1 LSEQKN
7 NFRSRGDTTDEYP
20 VAYHDGYYE
29 GYPRGMTISTGNVSV
44 WPTTIFDNGDVIGL
58 INLFLKDNDTG
69 NINEYYIMIDR

>member
-1 LSEQKN
+1 
-7 NFRSRGDTTDEYP
+7 
-20 VAYHDGYYE
+20 
-29 GYPRGMTISTGNVSV
+29 MTISTGNVSE